1 MRKNGVRIE
10 LWDKLRAMFTKGG
23 RE

>member
-10 LWDKLRAMFTKGG
+10 LWDKLRAMFAKCG